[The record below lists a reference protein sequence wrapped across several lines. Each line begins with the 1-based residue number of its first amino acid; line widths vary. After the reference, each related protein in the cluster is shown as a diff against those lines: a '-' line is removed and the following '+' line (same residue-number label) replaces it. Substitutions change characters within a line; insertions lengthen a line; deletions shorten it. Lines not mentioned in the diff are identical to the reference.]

1 MKSFEIKENFSSKA
15 LLKMAGRGVHPPLDP
30 PLVAQLVDVLASTA
44 HRQME
49 SY

>member
-1 MKSFEIKENFSSKA
+1 MSVETGITNIREKI
-15 LLKMAGRGVHPPLDP
+15 D
-30 PLVAQLVDVLASTA
+30 VAQLVDAFASTA